1 MQKENPLIPLKN
13 QDKQEEHFMKK
24 HLFLLNIWFGLLAY
38 STVATSS
45 PASTEY
51 VNSKIKEAVDTILIQ
66 VAKESQKTESKI
78 NAIPVVTLHEVGES
92 YQGGIVFWVDETR
105 QHGLIVA
112 KIDANQGVGMSWQ
125 NGESGDK
132 TTNALGNGVYA
143 GLSNTHLIV
152 SQQTIDDQE
161 GRFAALI
168 AQSFSVLS
176 DGVFAC
182 TENELCYG
190 NWYLPSLNELHLL
203 RANLYD
209 KGLGNFSPNLYWSST
224 EASVNQSFALD
235 WITGE
240 SSSLDKSS
248 TEPKVRPIHSF

>member
-13 QDKQEEHFMKK
+13 QDEQEEHFMKIY
-24 HLFLLNIWFGLLAY
+24 LFLLNIGFGLLAY
-38 STVATSS
+38 SAIVTAS

-66 VAKESQKTESKI
+66 VAKETQKTESKI
-78 NAIPVVTLHEVGES
+78 NTIPVVTLHEIGES
-92 YQGGIVFWVDETR
+92 YQGGIIFWVDETR

-112 KIDANQGVGMSWQ
+112 KIDANQSVGMSWQ

-161 GRFAALI
+161 GRFAALS

-176 DGVFAC
+176 DGVSAC
-182 TENELCYG
+182 TEKELCYG

-209 KGLGNFSPNLYWSST
+209 KGLGNLSSHFYWSST

-235 WITGE
+235 WSTGE
-240 SSSLDKSS
+240 SVSMNKAS
-248 TEPKVRPIHSF
+248 TEPQVRAVHSF

>member
-1 MQKENPLIPLKN
+1 
-13 QDKQEEHFMKK
+13 MKK
-24 HLFLLNIWFGLLAY
+24 HYFTLIAWLGLLAY
-38 STVATSS
+38 STGATSS

-51 VNSKIKEAVDTILIQ
+51 VDKKIKEAVDAILIQ
-66 VAKESQKTESKI
+66 VTRESQKLESKI
-78 NAIPVVTLHEVGES
+78 NVIPVVTLHQIGES
-92 YQGGIVFWVDETR
+92 YQGGIIFWVDETR
-105 QHGLIVA
+105 QHGLVVA
-112 KIDANQGVGMSWQ
+112 KIDANQGVGMSWN

-161 GRFAALI
+161 GRFAALS

-176 DGVFAC
+176 DGVSAC
-182 TENELCYG
+182 TENALCYG

-209 KGLGNFSPNLYWSST
+209 KGIGTFSSNFYWSST
-224 EASVNQSFALD
+224 EANVNQALALN
-235 WITGE
+235 WVTGE
-240 SSSLDKSS
+240 FSSLDKSNA
-248 TEPKVRPIHSF
+248 EPLVRPIHSF